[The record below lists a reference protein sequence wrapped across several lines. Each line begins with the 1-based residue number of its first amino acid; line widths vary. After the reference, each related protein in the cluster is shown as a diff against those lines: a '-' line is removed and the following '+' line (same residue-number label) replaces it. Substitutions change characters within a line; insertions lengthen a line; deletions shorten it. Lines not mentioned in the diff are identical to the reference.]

1 MSESIDMICTLT
13 GCSQDMAKEVFE
25 QVSDVTL
32 AVDKILFKTE
42 LPPKKKRVLD
52 EVGSEIEKIR
62 ETMKDLDKK
71 MDERP
76 DSTINQ
82 FSTSS
87 SQREREESTETRVL
101 HEGTVLQNN
110 CSLEC
115 QLPSLQEEAQIQEI
129 ACPSPSVLTSYLL
142 SNAQTSHGFGL
153 QYHQSCQDLKKE

>member
-13 GCSQDMAKEVFE
+13 DCSQDTAKRVFE
-25 QVSDVTL
+25 ETGDVTL

-62 ETMKDLDKK
+62 ETMKELDKK

-101 HEGTVLQNN
+101 HGGTVLQNN

-115 QLPSLQEEAQIQEI
+115 QIPVLELEAQIQET

-142 SNAQTSHGFGL
+142 SNAQTSRGFGL
-153 QYHQSCQDLKKE
+153 RYHQSYQDLEKE